1 MNAKKKATNK
11 QSLGK
16 GIAPL
21 LMAVLAAAAL
31 TIVLIL
37 LLALGLKMGILKDG
51 AIPVANQ
58 IIKVLGILVAAY
70 LSTRRPGAHQ
80 WFRGMLGGVFYIVVG
95 FIVFSI
101 AAGGFELT
109 TAILVDIVMGAAVG
123 ALAAL
128 LLGKKAEPKKA

>member
-1 MNAKKKATNK
+1 MKTRKKATNK

-58 IIKVLGILVAAY
+58 IIKVLGIIVSSY

-80 WFRGMLGGVFYIVVG
+80 WFRGLLGGVLYIIIG

-101 AAGGFELT
+101 AAGGFELS
-109 TAILVDIVMGAAVG
+109 TAIFVDILMGAAVG
-123 ALAAL
+123 AIAAL
-128 LLGKKAEPKKA
+128 LLGKKAEPKK